1 MNKEDI
7 RIAGKIYKEVGSVNK
22 YTINERYSSLVDQ
35 IEDRKAFLIYNFQSY
50 DSKYCIGLMLTFP
63 TLWNTLTNNDWI
75 YILKQN
81 SPRKKRSI
89 EDYRL
94 INDDGQFSDLIFLSS
109 YFKVNIVDLLFSLKD
124 QIDYV
129 EYRYSL
135 EFVKKFVFKFDI
147 NENEL
152 IEDLNDFYDITR
164 TELKHYS
171 DQLFSGGF
179 SLIKSSGNELYE
191 NAVRLL
197 SENNLN

>member
-1 MNKEDI
+1 MH
-7 RIAGKIYKEVGSVNK
+7 
-22 YTINERYSSLVDQ
+22 
-35 IEDRKAFLIYNFQSY
+35 
-50 DSKYCIGLMLTFP
+50 
-63 TLWNTLTNNDWI
+63 
-75 YILKQN
+75 
-81 SPRKKRSI
+81 
-89 EDYRL
+89 
-94 INDDGQFSDLIFLSS
+94 
-109 YFKVNIVDLLFSLKD
+109 
-124 QIDYV
+124 
-129 EYRYSL
+129 L